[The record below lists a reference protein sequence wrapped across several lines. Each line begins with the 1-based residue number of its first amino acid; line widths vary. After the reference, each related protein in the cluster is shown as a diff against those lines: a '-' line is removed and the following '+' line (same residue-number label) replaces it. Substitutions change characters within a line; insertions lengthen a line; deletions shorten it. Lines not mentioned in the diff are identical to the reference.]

1 MTMQVLSDLFDQD
14 VDEQE
19 EMSPPRVH
27 FLTRVTKRVLYQKP
41 PCDFTLVASRLQSL
55 PVLYVEDA
63 DLSANICHLLYHSS
77 DSVLNRSSFSSHP
90 TGLPLSLP
98 FKILLHTHSFFYLH
112 TTPPYF

>member
-19 EMSPPRVH
+19 EMSPPRV
-27 FLTRVTKRVLYQKP
+27 TKGVLYQKP

-63 DLSANICHLLYHSS
+63 NLS
-77 DSVLNRSSFSSHP
+77 V
-90 TGLPLSLP
+90 P
-98 FKILLHTHSFFYLH
+98 FTV
-112 TTPPYF
+112 P